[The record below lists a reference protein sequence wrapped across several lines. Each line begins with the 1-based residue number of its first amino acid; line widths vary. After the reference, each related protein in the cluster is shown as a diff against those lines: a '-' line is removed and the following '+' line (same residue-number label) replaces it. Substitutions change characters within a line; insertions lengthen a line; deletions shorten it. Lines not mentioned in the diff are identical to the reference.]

1 MMELEKIAK
10 APCLGFLLLLH
21 LIELGLACTLDLAWV
36 YWLHKRK
43 FRVLGEGKIRT
54 DLRAI

>member
-1 MMELEKIAK
+1 MMELEKFAK

-36 YWLHKRK
+36 YW
-43 FRVLGEGKIRT
+43 VAEAKI
-54 DLRAI
+54 